1 MKQTNFL
8 KDFRTFT
15 SGLTE
20 NKSDEAQTINDVKN
34 KLKEKYGKTPQVFI
48 QSIKE
53 KGWEDLRNFTMSILP
68 KNLNNIKGRD
78 NYLMNFDKILSGI
91 LSFFILDNEMEKD
104 K

>member
-15 SGLTE
+15 SGLIE
-20 NKSDEAQTINDVKN
+20 NKFNEAQTINDVKN
-34 KLKEKYGKTPQVFI
+34 KLKEKYGKTPQIFI

-53 KGWEDLRNFTMSILP
+53 KGWEDLKNFTMSILP
-68 KNLNNIKGRD
+68 KNLNNIQGRD
-78 NYLMNFDKILSGI
+78 NYLLDFEKILSGI
-91 LSFFILDNEMEKD
+91 LSFCILDIEIEKN